1 MNQAQTLAKL
11 PRDDL
16 EALAEAGEEVANCI
30 RVLEKGGDNL
40 VAELL
45 RDQGKFYEWEHFPK
59 GDVYDP
65 ETHAQYYY
73 HAHAAG
79 DRPGEHG
86 HFHTFLRPKGMP
98 KGVAPAR
105 VPQFAPPKD
114 PNDAL
119 SHIVGISMDKFG
131 LPTVLFT
138 TNRWVTGEIWYAA
151 ADVIKMLDFFEID
164 LARPSWPVN
173 RWIGG
178 MLRLFRP
185 QIVELLRTRDRTMA
199 EWAQQHPNIDI
210 FEDRR
215 LEVTSEIEISIDD
228 QIARIKT
235 LLERSRA
242 APAVRARKTGR

>member
-16 EALAEAGEEVANCI
+16 EALAEAGEEAANCI
-30 RVLEKGGDNL
+30 RVLSKSGDNL
-40 VAELL
+40 VGELL
-45 RDQGKFYEWEHFPK
+45 REQGKFYEWEHFPK
-59 GDVYDP
+59 GDVYDS

-79 DRPGEHG
+79 DRPNEHG

-98 KGVAPAR
+98 KGVVPAS
-105 VPQFAPPKD
+105 VPDYAPPKD
-114 PNDAL
+114 LNDAL

-131 LPTVLFT
+131 MPLGLFT
-138 TNRWVTGEIWYAA
+138 TNRWVTGEVWYAA
-151 ADVIKMLDFFEID
+151 PDVIKMLDFFEID

-173 RWIGG
+173 RWIGA

-185 QIVELLRTRDRTMA
+185 QIVELLRARDATIA
-199 EWAQQHPNIDI
+199 EWSRRYPAVDV

-235 LLERSRA
+235 LLD
-242 APAVRARKTGR
+242 RARGAPVRVRKPGR